1 MKLKQILAIVLSV
14 ALVACI
20 SVAATVAYLT
30 STTKQ
35 VTNTFTVGDIEIT
48 LDENTVDENGKLI
61 TTSPDVTHENE
72 YHLYPGSEYDK
83 NPTVHIT
90 DKNSE
95 NSWIFVAVKN
105 EILAIEDDTKI
116 ADQIVTTNKWTK
128 LYDLDDGEFT
138 VYYKEYDKTS
148 TDKNLEVFSTF
159 KIKQDVD
166 NKTLADYQGKQ
177 ILVKAYAIQKTN
189 LTTADAAWEALG
201 MSTSTGS
208 ADIFTTS
215 GTAGGDDSGDAQG

>member
-30 STTKQ
+30 STTEQ

-48 LDENTVDENGKLI
+48 LDENTVDENGKMI
-61 TTSPDVTHENE
+61 TTSPAVTHEND

-105 EILAIEDDTKI
+105 EILGIEDETKI
-116 ADQIVTTNKWTK
+116 ATQIEENGWDM
-128 LYDLDDGEFT
+128 LYELNDGVFT
-138 VYYKEYDKTS
+138 VYYMEYDKTS
-148 TDKNLEVFSTF
+148 TDKDLEVFSTF
-159 KIKQDVD
+159 KIKESV
-166 NKTLADYQGKQ
+166 NNTTLADYQGKQ

-189 LTTADAAWEALG
+189 LTTADAAWKALG
-201 MSTSTGS
+201 MTTST
-208 ADIFTTS
+208 DVFTT
-215 GTAGGDDSGDAQG
+215 TGDGEG